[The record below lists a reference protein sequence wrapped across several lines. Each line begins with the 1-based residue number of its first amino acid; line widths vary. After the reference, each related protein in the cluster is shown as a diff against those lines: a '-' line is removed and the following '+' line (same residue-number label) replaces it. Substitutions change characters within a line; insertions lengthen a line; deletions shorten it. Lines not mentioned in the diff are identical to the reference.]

1 MCPVRRYM
9 AANFLLERSVS
20 EDFWYSG
27 ESQSICCCLP
37 CPRSGS
43 SDAPTPT
50 KNATATR
57 RKALSIVLFRGRAT
71 SSARREL
78 SRLVLVGRERES
90 RSRRSFLEDERTGG
104 RKMISIVLQEVLPI
118 LSETFYFSVAT
129 SRGKKRGS
137 LFPSPFSLPY
147 SVLKRA
153 HFDLLRLTTDFPD
166 T

>member
-1 MCPVRRYM
+1 M

-118 LSETFYFSVAT
+118 LSETFLFFRRHVT
-129 SRGKKRGS
+129 RKKKRLFVS
-137 LFPSPFSLPY
+137 LPIFPPLFSLEEGAFRFTP
-147 SVLKRA
+147 SVY
-153 HFDLLRLTTDFPD
+153 RLSRHVVRPTD
-166 T
+166 